1 MQSTSNSPY
10 PLAFAGLLALTAAM
24 GIGRF
29 ALTPILPF
37 MIEGIPLSPADAGF
51 IASANFLGYLAG
63 AVGASALPSAGDGRR
78 WFLAGLVLSVI
89 AITAMGLSADP
100 VALAVNR
107 FVGGIASAL
116 VLVFSASLI
125 VEPLT
130 RAGRPELSAVLF
142 GGVGSGIILSAAIV
156 GVLGARGADW
166 RMLWE
171 ACGAAAFIATLA
183 IWYVLPRRERTAA
196 VPAAAGESAST
207 GSSRWPL
214 IRLNLAYGLFG
225 FGYVITGT
233 FLTTILRGSADL
245 RALEAPVWALVGLAA
260 AFSLWFWS
268 RVAGRIGHARSFAL
282 ACLVEAAAVALTV
295 TSSAP
300 AAFLV
305 AAVMFGGTFVGI
317 SGIGLIVM
325 RRISS
330 ANPSRAFGVM
340 TAIFGVGQ
348 AIGPTV
354 AGIGAEM
361 TGSFTLPSLAAALAL
376 AVAAALSYGL

>member
-1 MQSTSNSPY
+1 M
-10 PLAFAGLLALTAAM
+10 TAAM

-63 AVGASALPSAGDGRR
+63 AIGASALPSGGDGRR

-89 AITAMGLSADP
+89 TVTAMGLSADP

-107 FVGGIASAL
+107 FVGGAASAL

-142 GGVGSGIILSAAIV
+142 GGVGCGIILSATIV
-156 GVLGARGADW
+156 GILGARGADW

-171 ACGAAAFIATLA
+171 ACGAATFVATLV
-183 IWYVLPRRERTAA
+183 IWYVLPRRESATATPA
-196 VPAAAGESAST
+196 VARAAASN

-245 RALEAPVWALVGLAA
+245 RTLEAPVWALVGLAA

-282 ACLVEAAAVALTV
+282 ACLVEAAAVTLTV

-354 AGIGAEM
+354 AGIGAEL
-361 TGSFTLPSLAAALAL
+361 TGSFTLPSLAAAVAL
-376 AVAAALSYGL
+376 TVAAALSYGL